1 MPEGQGYDFLIIG
14 AGSSGCV
21 LANRLSAD
29 PRCRIAI
36 FEAGPKDRS
45 FWIHLPIGYG
55 KTMWHPRLNWRFE
68 TEPDPN
74 MDNRRIYW
82 PRGRTLGGS
91 SAINGLIVIRGQ
103 REDYDLW
110 RDLGNPGWG
119 WNDVLPY
126 FVRLESNPDF
136 PQDQLH
142 GQSGPLHVSSVPQR
156 HELVE
161 AVIQSA
167 GKLGVPRTGDFNGAS
182 QEGVGYFQLTVK
194 NGLRVSA
201 AKAYLRPAAHRRNL
215 DILTDAHV
223 TRVLFEN
230 GRASGVAFRRHGVE
244 RIIRA
249 RQGIILSAGALQSPQ
264 ILMLSGIGPGA
275 HLQTMGLRVLL
286 DRPAVGQDLQ
296 DHLQVRAIYKASK
309 PITTN
314 DALHT
319 IWGRTR
325 LGLEWI
331 LTRSGPLAIGINQAG
346 LFTRVFP
353 ESTTPDVQFHIAT
366 LSADMAGG
374 KVHPF
379 SGFTLSVCQL
389 RPESRGFVKL
399 ASPDPLAPPSILP
412 NYLATETDRRCVV
425 AGLAFARKLART
437 SPLADLVAE
446 EFLPGPNAKN
456 VSDLLAFARAKGA
469 TIFHPAGTCR
479 MGSDGDAV
487 VDPRLRLR
495 GLDRLWVVDCSVM
508 PRLVSGN
515 INVPA
520 IMIAEKAADL
530 ILEDIGA
537 RAPA

>member
-1 MPEGQGYDFLIIG
+1 MPEGQGYDFLIVG

-29 PRCRIAI
+29 PRYRIAI

-136 PQDQLH
+136 PEDQLH

-230 GRASGVAFRRHGVE
+230 GRASGVAFRQHGVE

-275 HLQTMGLRVLL
+275 HLQTMGLRVLV

-346 LFTRVFP
+346 LFTRVLP

-456 VSDLLAFARAKGA
+456 ASDLLAFARAKGA

-515 INVPA
+515 TNVPA
-520 IMIAEKAADL
+520 IMIAEKAADI